1 MVLDVVQLASD
12 VAELLGVDLVGKG
25 DVVGQLA
32 GLGVERL
39 DSDAL
44 SLHGGEVIDLA
55 HELLRKEEQTRE
67 VDDQPNHRKGSNGV
81 NDLPAEY
88 GLLGVFPLLDL
99 SDTHQ
104 QVLSIHIEVL
114 PGHLHG
120 ILHLLGIIL
129 KHPGLTIRDIH
140 KVR

>member
-1 MVLDVVQLASD
+1 MVLDVVQPTSE

-32 GLGVERL
+32 GLGVEGL

-67 VDDQPNHRKGSNGV
+67 VDDQPNHRKRANGV
-81 NDLPAEY
+81 NNLPAEY

-99 SDTHQ
+99 GHTHQ

-114 PGHLHG
+114 PGHLHR

-140 KVR
+140 EIC